1 MRIGRLQI
9 NWLKAPL
16 PKIERKLEMEYFY
29 TTSDGTNWYTYKM
42 EDLARISGRYLDN
55 VKNTLNFMLQY
66 GAGPDQVKA
75 FSENIANTAKRAL
88 EGEDRTKALI
98 KIHETAS
105 EMPKLQAYVEDIH
118 KKQWYDLVEM
128 FFVIDGEDELLFTP
142 KFNNLKRQILEK
154 EVPEVQEV
162 FFLMVQGIISSFSS
176 TYREDLLASMV
187 QQREMAE
194 VAASLT
200 SLTTNLNT
208 KSTLADGPA
217 SESKSTEITPL
228 K

>member
-1 MRIGRLQI
+1 MRIGKLQI
-9 NWLKAPL
+9 NWLKAKPR
-16 PKIERKLEMEYFY
+16 KIERKLEMEYFY

-75 FSENIANTAKRAL
+75 FSENIASTAKRAL

-98 KIHETAS
+98 KIHEVAT
-105 EMPKLQAYVEDIH
+105 EMPKLQEYVEDIH

-142 KFNNLKRQILEK
+142 KFNTLKRQILDK
-154 EVPEVQEV
+154 EPAEVQEV
-162 FFLMVQGIISSFSS
+162 FFSMVQAYIAGFST
-176 TYREDLLASMV
+176 TYRDDLLASMV
-187 QQREMAE
+187 RQKEMAE
-194 VAASLT
+194 VANFLTLQTNSL
-200 SLTTNLNT
+200 NM
-208 KSTLADGPA
+208 KSTSADGQA
-217 SESKSTEITPL
+217 SESKNTGTTPS